1 MRRSETTHAIRPT
14 PTPTASWIGHRPGSR
29 GYRRMIAA
37 LLFAGIATFA
47 QLYSPQAA
55 LPEIGSSLHI
65 GAAASSLTISA
76 ATLGLAVGVIPW
88 SAIADRVGRVQAMT
102 TAMIAA
108 TVFGLAVPF
117 LPGFWPLL
125 GGRFFEGLMV
135 GGVPAIAIAYLTEEV
150 DRHHA
155 ARAAGAYV
163 AGTAI
168 GGLSGR
174 LIAGPLAELLGWRAG
189 VFTVAGVC
197 AAACVA
203 FILAAPKARGFTPR
217 RGGLRRRLGPP
228 AGAGG
233 TEKGLSL
240 AGRLARNLR
249 SRRQLALY
257 AQGFA
262 LMGGFVAMY
271 NYLTFRLTS
280 PPFSL
285 PVSVTSLIFLAYLAG
300 SWSSTKAGSL
310 ASSAGRLP
318 VLVGSGLLMGIGVGV
333 TLIDWLPAVLIGLV
347 VSTAGFFG
355 AHSVA
360 SGWTGADANVG
371 RAQASS
377 LYNLFYYIGSSA
389 FGWIGGFFFAWAG
402 WTGTA
407 AMIAALVL
415 VAVGVAIIM
424 LRASG
429 SSR

>member
-1 MRRSETTHAIRPT
+1 MRWGETAHAIRPT
-14 PTPTASWIGHRPGSR
+14 PTPTAPWIGHRPGSR

-65 GAAASSLTISA
+65 DAAASALTISA

-88 SAIADRVGRVQAMT
+88 SAIADHVGRVQAMT

-189 VFTVAGVC
+189 VFTVATVC

-203 FILAAPKARGFTPR
+203 FILAAPKAQGFTPHSAR
-217 RGGLRRRLGPP
+217 SHLRLGPS
-228 AGAGG
+228 AGG
-233 TEKGLSL
+233 GSGTGLSL

-300 SWSSTKAGSL
+300 TWSSTKAGSL
-310 ASSAGRLP
+310 ASGAGRLP
-318 VLVGSGLLMGIGVGV
+318 VLIGSGLLMGTGIAV

-377 LYNLFYYIGSSA
+377 LYNLFYYIGSSV
-389 FGWIGGFFFAWAG
+389 FGWVGGFFFAWAG

-407 AMIAALVL
+407 LMIAALVL
-415 VAVGVAIIM
+415 VAVGVAIVS
-424 LRASG
+424 LRSSG
-429 SSR
+429 SSL